1 LDPEIYLQKMTRAHM
16 NRGATA
22 LWPRINDL
30 ADFYELVKD
39 EQNE

>member
-1 LDPEIYLQKMTRAHM
+1 M

-22 LWPRINDL
+22 LWPRINDF

-39 EQNE
+39 EQNECKTSNLS